1 MLQLIFHLESEL
13 KDVRNSPAAVE
24 VRVQVLRNNFWN
36 CSITDWRLD
45 RLTTGIFETIKTH
58 EQLFH
63 MKPSVNRLESEP
75 SINEC
80 FSEPELVSDPE
91 P

>member
-13 KDVRNSPAAVE
+13 KDVRNGPAAVE
-24 VRVQVLRNNFWN
+24 VRVQVLRNNF
-36 CSITDWRLD
+36 TDWRLD

-63 MKPSVNRLESEP
+63 MKPSVNRLESEL